1 MPGVA
6 RDQIQRPTLVDVL
19 DRVLAKGIVIS
30 YDVDVSV
37 AGLRVIEFVGM
48 TTIMSL
54 ETYVKRV
61 GPSANDGTSVAL
73 VSAAEEYLRDLPRGD
88 GPNLNPH

>member
-1 MPGVA
+1 MSGAEHESLSHV
-6 RDQIQRPTLVDVL
+6 TLMDVL

-37 AGLRVIEFVGM
+37 AGLRVIGFVGM

-54 ETYVKRV
+54 ETYTKRV
-61 GPSANDGTSVAL
+61 GAQAGGEATTAL
-73 VSAAEEYLRDLPRGD
+73 ISAAEQYLRDLPGD
-88 GPNLNPH
+88 APNLNPH